1 VNLGDTLGAVVLTAA
16 AYVLS
21 RALRANISHPLTT
34 PLFASTALVCVAL
47 MASHISYDSYRAG
60 ADPIARAL
68 GPLSAALAVPL
79 YKNRRALGRRLRIAL
94 CALVA
99 GTLTSICIAVVL
111 GRLALIPRELLVPL
125 GLKSSTSP
133 IALEL
138 ARALKASPSLTVGL
152 VVATGMLGAMFGPPL
167 LDLARV
173 RGPLARGLSLGTMAH
188 VSGSAQAYFESETT
202 GAVSGFA
209 VGATGVLMSLA
220 APALL
225 PLLTHGMP

>member
-1 VNLGDTLGAVVLTAA
+1 MSAGDTCGAIALTLA
-16 AYVLS
+16 AYVAG
-21 RALRANISHPLTT
+21 RTLRKHLSHPLTT
-34 PLFASTALVCVAL
+34 PLFASTLIVCAALLA
-47 MASHISYDSYRAG
+47 ARIPYDAYRAG

-79 YKNRRALGRRLRIAL
+79 YKNRTALGRRIRVAL
-94 CALVA
+94 FALVA
-99 GTLTSICIAVVL
+99 GSLTSICVAVAL
-111 GRLALIPRELLVPL
+111 GRLALIPRAVLVPL

-138 ARALKASPSLTVGL
+138 ARALKVSPSLTVGL

-173 RGPLARGLSLGTMAH
+173 RAPLARGLSLGTMAH
-188 VSGSAQAYFESETT
+188 VSGSAQAYFEGETT

-209 VGATGVLMSLA
+209 VGATGLLMSLA
-220 APALL
+220 APAIL
-225 PLLTHGMP
+225 PLLTHGMQ